1 MIKFDTK
8 LKNNGSKTSRMILK
22 ALTEF
27 LKGIT

>member
-8 LKNNGSKTSRMILK
+8 LKNNGSKTNRMILK
-22 ALTEF
+22 GLTEF